1 MLLALAL
8 QAAAI
13 EGMWEPS
20 QLLSLGQPLRSTGY
34 LDDPARLA
42 DLRAAPLGAVVSLG
56 GCTASF
62 VSDLGL
68 LVTNHHCVVG
78 HLQRAQKE
86 GEDLVETGFYAP
98 ARQDERSG
106 GKAARV
112 FVTQS
117 FEDVT
122 EKVAGKIPAK
132 TDDVQRK
139 ALIDE
144 RTKKLV
150 ADCEKPGGLRCR
162 VASYY
167 EGLRYTLVRQL
178 ELRDVRLV
186 MAPPDAVGNY
196 GDEIDNWHWPRH
208 AGDFAFLRAY
218 IGRDGKPADYS
229 PDNVP
234 YAPPQ
239 RLVVSPRGI
248 SPGEFVMIA
257 GYPGHTER
265 WRTAGEVERD
275 AALRLPAYID
285 DGTWALDMLESVARE
300 LPSEAVKVNVPRSYL
315 SNGVFNARWT
325 LEAFKRT
332 NVVGAATARDEAL
345 RRWVNADSAR
355 AATYDPVLTELAAR
369 VSLRDADFERDRVM
383 GWVGRSDLLSTARSL
398 YRWSRER
405 QKPDAKREIG
415 YQSRDEARY
424 AARLA
429 DMQASLS
436 FEAERRLLEHF
447 LARAIALP
455 AGRGSAELLAWV
467 NASGP
472 AGNPETMAKAAVARL
487 FADPALASAESR
499 LAWFKQG
506 PAAFEA
512 SRDGFI
518 SLAVA
523 LRPYDDARERESKDD
538 AGAYARL
545 RPRYAEA
552 MRLFDPTRVYADANG
567 TLRVTFGTVQGYRPR
582 DAVTYAPQTT
592 VHGVVEKMG
601 PHPFDPP
608 AALVSAIGAGK
619 WGSYADPALG
629 TVPVDFLSDL
639 DITGGNSGSPTLD
652 AKGRLVGLAFDG
664 NVEGIA
670 SDYVFDAQMARTIH
684 VDVRYLLWYLDAV
697 AQADGLLRE
706 LGLEPTL

>member
-1 MLLALAL
+1 MLLALVL
-8 QAAAI
+8 HAAAI

-20 QLLSLGQPLRSTGY
+20 QLLSLGQPLRAAGY
-34 LDDPARLA
+34 LDDPARLG

-86 GEDLVETGFYAP
+86 GEDLVETGFYA
-98 ARQDERSG
+98 ASRQEERSG
-106 GKAARV
+106 GKGARV
-112 FVTQS
+112 YVTQS

-132 TDDVQRK
+132 TGDVQRK

-150 ADCEKPGGLRCR
+150 GDCEKPGGVRCR

-167 EGLRYTLVRQL
+167 DGLRYTLVRQL
-178 ELRDVRLV
+178 ELRDVRVV

-248 SPGEFVMIA
+248 EPGEFVMVA

-265 WRTAGEVERD
+265 WRTAAEVARD
-275 AALRLPAYID
+275 ATTHLPAYLE
-285 DGTWALDMLESVARE
+285 DGTWALDMLESLARE
-300 LPSEAVKVNVPRSYL
+300 MPSEAVKVNVPRSYL

-325 LEAFKRT
+325 LEAFRRT
-332 NVVGAATARDEAL
+332 NVVGVANARDESL
-345 RRWVNADSAR
+345 RRWVEADPAR
-355 AATYDPVLTELAAR
+355 AAVYAPVLAELSAR
-369 VSLRDADFERDRVM
+369 VSKHDAELERDRVM
-383 GWVGRSDLLSTARSL
+383 GWVGRSDLLSTARTL

-436 FEAERRLLEHF
+436 LEAERRLLERF
-447 LARAIALP
+447 LARALSLP
-455 AGRGSAELLAWV
+455 AGHGATELVAWI
-467 NASGP
+467 NAAGP
-472 AGNPETMAKAAVARL
+472 AGSPEAMARAAVDRL
-487 FADPALASAESR
+487 LAAPALATAEGR
-499 LAWFKQG
+499 LDWFKQG

-512 SRDGFI
+512 SHDGFI

-523 LRPYDDARERESKDD
+523 LRPYDDARELESKED

-545 RPRYAEA
+545 RPRYVEA
-552 MRLFDPTRVYADANG
+552 MRLFDPTRVYPDANS
-567 TLRVTFGTVQGYRPR
+567 TLRVSFGTVQGYHPR
-582 DAVTYAPQTT
+582 DAVSYAPQTT
-592 VHGVVEKMG
+592 VHGIVEKMG

-608 AALVSAIGAGK
+608 AALVSAIAAGK
-619 WGSYADPALG
+619 WGSYADPGLA

-697 AQADGLLRE
+697 TQADGLVRE